1 MLRCAVIVDGC
12 CLVCLICCA
21 WFLVLYGLV
30 CLFWGGMYYGCVN
43 SVAYSKTLIFG
54 CGVWWLLFFVRDCGL
69 LGYSLCLVC
78 FWFMT

>member
-1 MLRCAVIVDGC
+1 MDCA
-12 CLVCLICCA
+12 
-21 WFLVLYGLV
+21 FVLG
-30 CLFWGGMYYGCVN
+30 WGVLCCVN

-54 CGVWWLLFFVRDCGL
+54 CGVWWLLFFVHDCGL